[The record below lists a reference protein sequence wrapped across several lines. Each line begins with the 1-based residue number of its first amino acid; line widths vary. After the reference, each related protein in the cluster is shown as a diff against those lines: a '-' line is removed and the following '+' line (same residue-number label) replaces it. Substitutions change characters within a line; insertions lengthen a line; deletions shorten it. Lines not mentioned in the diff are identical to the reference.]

1 MDPDVWSKLPYDCL
15 ERIAHFADIDARRA
29 MGFKPRKLP
38 RIEFDPKPMP
48 SVEYRYYMNEK
59 KLWYFEM
66 TEYANFFFEVL
77 TGIEIVDPVEPLFR
91 YTDGSRN
98 RNIIYNENTTEVSDV
113 PVIAP
118 TVLTFR
124 TAGIPIWIA

>member
-1 MDPDVWSKLPYDCL
+1 MWNKLPYDCL

-38 RIEFDPKPMP
+38 RIEFDPKPMR
-48 SVEYRYYMNEK
+48 SVEYRYYMGEK

-66 TEYANFFFEVL
+66 TEYANFFFEVQ
-77 TGIEIVDPVEPLFR
+77 TGIELVDPVEPLFR
-91 YTDGSRN
+91 YTRGSRN
-98 RNIIYNENTTEVSDV
+98 RSIIYTENTTDVSDV
-113 PVIAP
+113 LVIAP
-118 TVLTFR
+118 MVLTFQ